1 MSDNDIAA
9 ILRRLD
15 DLGSSVETL
24 TQGIGEV
31 KSEVV
36 ALKAWQTA
44 RDGVEHDAAVRREAY
59 GRLFRWGFL
68 IWKSD
73 IAKFI
78 IAGALAYAGS
88 RTA

>member
-15 DLGSSVETL
+15 ALGSSVETL
-24 TQGIGEV
+24 TQGVGEV

-44 RDGVEHDAAVRREAY
+44 
-59 GRLFRWGFL
+59 
-68 IWKSD
+68 
-73 IAKFI
+73 
-78 IAGALAYAGS
+78 
-88 RTA
+88 